1 MLEKLLVGGSLI
13 LIMASEF
20 FAIFVYEKRK
30 NKIFNGNKKMK
41 FKKMF
46 FLFLASIVGTVIG
59 IIAAVLL
66 GS

>member
-20 FAIFVYEKRK
+20 FAIFVYEKSK

-41 FKKMF
+41 LKEF
-46 FLFLASIVGTVIG
+46 FSYFLP
-59 IIAAVLL
+59 LL
-66 GS
+66 LVR